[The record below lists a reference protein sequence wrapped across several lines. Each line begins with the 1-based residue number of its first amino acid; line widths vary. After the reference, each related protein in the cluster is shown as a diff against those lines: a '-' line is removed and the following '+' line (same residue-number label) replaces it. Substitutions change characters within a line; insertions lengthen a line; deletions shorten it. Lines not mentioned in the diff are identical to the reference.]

1 MASTGGFEYAS
12 CNPFRGGILH
22 FSLLVL
28 IPGVLLSHNL
38 VADDECILA
47 FDINTTKTGLINYE
61 AAVGSLNW
69 YLCTTLRVDILLSYW
84 QSDDVRVIV

>member
-1 MASTGGFEYAS
+1 MRVATPLG
-12 CNPFRGGILH
+12 GGILH

-28 IPGVLLSHNL
+28 IPGVPLSHNL

-61 AAVGSLNW
+61 DAVGSLN
-69 YLCTTLRVDILLSYW
+69 LHSNILFIPLKI
-84 QSDDVRVIV
+84 Q

>member
-28 IPGVLLSHNL
+28 IPGVLLSHNF

-47 FDINTTKTGLINYE
+47 FDINTTRL
-61 AAVGSLNW
+61 
-69 YLCTTLRVDILLSYW
+69 DLSVMKMQW
-84 QSDDVRVIV
+84 DL

>member
-61 AAVGSLNW
+61 DAVGSLN
-69 YLCTTLRVDILLSYW
+69 LHSNILLLLTYFFKNLCM
-84 QSDDVRVIV
+84 

>member
-1 MASTGGFEYAS
+1 MTARTKASIGGTEYAS
-12 CNPFRGGILH
+12 CNPFRGGIFH

-28 IPGVLLSHNL
+28 IPGVPLSHNL

-61 AAVGSLNW
+61 DAVGSLNLHLNIQ
-69 YLCTTLRVDILLSYW
+69 YHVK
-84 QSDDVRVIV
+84 